1 MHTQATQGM
10 MVAEAWCNSLDY
22 QPLEDL
28 RINELTEDGAAAVV
42 ERFHRASLWR

>member
-1 MHTQATQGM
+1 

-28 RINELTEDGAAAVV
+28 RIKELTDDGAAVVV
-42 ERFHRASLWR
+42 ERFNPASLWR